1 VIVHVEGVGT
11 RIDFGAV
18 VETIVVAVRVA
29 RVGEADSEA
38 VVGAAAAP
46 IPGRYQRLLPLLT

>member
-11 RIDFGAV
+11 PIDFDAV

-29 RVGEADSEA
+29 RVGEAVDLDVVADS
-38 VVGAAAAP
+38 VTV
-46 IPGRYQRLLPLLT
+46 